1 MHLLLIDSSPLLL
14 EGLASMLAKEYPGCR
29 LSLAS
34 DAASFEQESSNH
46 FMPGLSIV
54 DMEFKAMHYTE
65 VVRQLRSRFEHPRI
79 LLASQDPSWENVLRA
94 LELETLGVVDKCGTS
109 ASYTSAINISLQGTI
124 HIPNGMKGT
133 QLRSASR
140 RLEQVGGNLT
150 RRQQD
155 VLELLAL
162 GKSNKQICRILGMAE
177 GTVKNHINAMFRQL
191 GVRNRTEAALLL
203 ARPSTGHIT
212 PAGLPPAPQLQGLP
226 GFQ

>member
-14 EGLASMLAKEYPGCR
+14 EGLAGVLQKEYPGCR
-29 LSLAS
+29 LSTAS
-34 DAASFEQESSNH
+34 DVDGLTRESSNH
-46 FMPGLSIV
+46 FIPTLSIV
-54 DMEFKAMHYTE
+54 DMEFKALHYTE
-65 VVRQLRSRFEHPRI
+65 VIRQLRSHFEHPRI
-79 LLASQDPSWENVLRA
+79 LLASQDPSWDNVLRA

-109 ASYTSAINISLQGTI
+109 AHYTAALNIALQGTI

-133 QLRSASR
+133 QLRHASR

-177 GTVKNHINAMFRQL
+177 GTVKNHINAMVRQL

-203 ARPSTGHIT
+203 ARPTSAESTANAMHM
-212 PAGLPPAPQLQGLP
+212 
-226 GFQ
+226 